1 MANTEHQE
9 TLDFLDKLSVCLY
22 RAGISVFAIAL
33 LGLAALESQWLDGMD
48 GRYRAVFAVFTI
60 AGAMSA
66 SNIHVYSKSVR
77 TIISWSGW
85 IGAILMVCDPELN
98 RVWLALGFIFVTF
111 SGIALKESFCFKVLG
126 LKLVPTLLVVTT
138 FALWFEQS
146 TIVAIS
152 ALLAGLIMAYLSIAK
167 WRMPLHFDIGIKANY
182 EV

>member
-33 LGLAALESQWLDGMD
+33 VGLAALESQWLDGVD
-48 GRYRAVFAVFTI
+48 GRYRAVFAVFAI

-85 IGAILMVCDPELN
+85 IGVILMVCDPELN
-98 RVWLALGFIFVTF
+98 RVWARIRLYLCHLFWDCVERVVLFQSPWLEIGTYAVGCDDICVVVRTIDHSCNLCASCGFDHGLLIYSKMAHATAL
-111 SGIALKESFCFKVLG
+111 
-126 LKLVPTLLVVTT
+126 
-138 FALWFEQS
+138 
-146 TIVAIS
+146 
-152 ALLAGLIMAYLSIAK
+152 
-167 WRMPLHFDIGIKANY
+167 
-182 EV
+182 